1 MALAVSMNAQQ
12 ISGSISGTVKD
23 NQQAVIAGAKVVLT
37 NTAQA
42 VVREAMTGS
51 DGGFLFTPLQPASY
65 TLTVESRGFKK
76 YEQREIKIFASDRIA
91 LPNIVLDLGAVSE
104 TVTVEAQA
112 AVLQTKSAERAG
124 VLTGNQVVNLAVRT
138 RNFLDLAA
146 TVPGVIY
153 TGGLGGIYANGSRGN
168 QNNLTVDGITNVD
181 TGSNGGVLATLNIDQ
196 IAEFK
201 LITNSQPAEV
211 GRSSGAAIQVVTKS
225 GTRDFH
231 GTGYLFH
238 RHEGLNANNWRN
250 NQENRA
256 RQLFRYN
263 YFGYNIGGPV
273 ILPGGFNRNR
283 DKLFFF
289 WSQEFQENLSPNSL
303 RNVLL
308 PTPLERNGDFS
319 RSVESDGSPLRLTD
333 PLNNRAPYPG
343 NIIPP
348 SQISADGKKIL
359 NFYPTPNAL
368 GKDPTFNHQT
378 QVSDQFP
385 RREQLLRADYNIN
398 DKWRLYGRYIWTK
411 SSQDKA
417 YGQWNADYNIPF
429 APMNFGNPGWS
440 FITNLTTI
448 LNPTLTNEFIFGSSK
463 NVLNIDP
470 VDNTFERSKLNLSY
484 SMPFPK
490 ADTLGLIQN
499 WRYNVPNAPVTQF
512 NGTPFRNFNH
522 TYDFTDNVTK
532 VRGAHTLKAGIYL
545 HKSLKDQT
553 AFTSVNGNI
562 WFDRDNL
569 NPGDTNWAFSN
580 ALIGNYQRLQQSN
593 QVLNGQYRN
602 WNVEWYV
609 QDNWKIRQNL
619 TLDVGMRFYIIQP
632 QYDRAQ
638 QTSSFNPDLYSGANQ
653 AVLLQ
658 PFRNA
663 SGTIVARNPITG
675 QESPRALI
683 GSLFNNGKGYVNGL
697 YANGMALSSASDYPQ
712 GLIDSRGVHYAPRVG
727 LAYTVTSKTV
737 IRAGGGAFYD
747 RFQGNPVFD
756 MLPNPPSTAS
766 PTLFY
771 GNLSTI
777 ASTAGVYFPAGVRG
791 FSKGGQIPTTYNWN
805 FTIQRELPSGI
816 MFDVAYVGARS
827 LHNLNIFNNNHTPFG
842 SAWLP
847 ENQDPTNA
855 APTFD
860 GRTTKPVNLYRPYL
874 GFDNTNVTA
883 FGASSNYHSLQAS
896 ANRRL
901 AKGMQFGLAYTWS
914 KVMGTAGGDNDGY
927 HPTNA
932 RMANYGPLSYD
943 VAHLF
948 VANFTYDLPKAAR
961 AGSFLGNAVGRAVLN
976 NWTISGISTFATGN
990 PDFISFGVQGIGGG
1004 EVNRRWTGSE
1014 TYGPRVVIN
1023 GTPQSGSGTPTS
1035 WINTSAFALP
1045 LIGKSNGLESASRP
1059 IRKPGINN
1067 FDLSIFK
1074 QFPMGSENRFL
1085 QLRLEMFNAFNH
1097 TQFSDFN
1104 RGATFNLQGV
1114 LTNLPTA
1121 LGGGGGRYGFGAI
1134 TAARDPR
1141 LIQLAAKFYF

>member
-1 MALAVSMNAQQ
+1 MVLTVAMYAQQ

-23 NQQAVIAGAKVVLT
+23 NQQAVIAGARVILT

-42 VVREAMTGS
+42 VSREATTGS
-51 DGGFLFTPLQPASY
+51 DGSFLFTPLQPATY
-65 TLTVESRGFKK
+65 RITVESAGFKK
-76 YEQREIKIFASDRIA
+76 FEQTEIKIFASDRIA
-91 LPNIVLDLGAVSE
+91 LPNIVLELGAVSE
-104 TVTVEAQA
+104 TVTVEAH
-112 AVLQTKSAERAG
+112 AVALQTRSAERAG
-124 VLTGNQVVNLAVRT
+124 VLTGNQVVNLAVRS

-153 TGGLGGIYANGSRGN
+153 TGGLGGIFANGSRGN

-201 LITNSQPAEV
+201 LITNSQPAEI
-211 GRSSGAAIQVVTKS
+211 GRSSGAAIQVVTRS

-231 GTGYLFH
+231 GTGYIFH

-289 WSQEFQENLSPNSL
+289 FSQEFQTQLSPNSL

-308 PTPLERNGDFS
+308 PTALERNGDFS
-319 RSVESDGSPLRLTD
+319 RSVESNGAPLVIRN
-333 PLNNRAPYPG
+333 PLNNGTPYPG
-343 NIIPP
+343 NIIPAN
-348 SQISADGKKIL
+348 QISADGKKIL
-359 NFYPTPNAL
+359 SFYPTPNAP
-368 GKDPTFNHQT
+368 GDPTFNHQT
-378 QVSDQFP
+378 QVSDKFP
-385 RREQLLRADYNIN
+385 RREQLFRMDYNIN

-411 SSQDKA
+411 SEQDRA
-417 YGQWNADYNIPF
+417 YGQWNADYNVPY
-429 APMNFGNPGWS
+429 APMNFGTPGWS

-448 LNPTLTNEFIFGSSK
+448 INPTLTNEFIFGSSK

-470 VDNTFERSKLNLSY
+470 VDDTFKRDKLGLNY
-484 SMPFPK
+484 TMPFPK
-490 ADTLGLIQN
+490 ADPLGLIQN
-499 WRYNVPNAPVTQF
+499 WRYNVSNAPFTAF

-522 TYDFTDNVTK
+522 TWDFTDNVSK
-532 VRGAHTLKAGIYL
+532 VMGAHAFKAGLYV
-545 HKSLKDQT
+545 HRSWKDQT

-562 WFDRDNL
+562 WFDRDAQ

-609 QDNWKIRQNL
+609 QDNWKIRSNL
-619 TLDVGMRFYIIQP
+619 NLDIGVRFYWIEP
-632 QYDRAQ
+632 QYDQAL
-638 QTSSFNPDLYSGANQ
+638 QTSSFNSALYNGANQ

-658 PFRNA
+658 PYRNA
-663 SGTIVARNPITG
+663 SGTIVARNPVTG

-683 GSLFNNGKGYVNGL
+683 GSLFNNGRGYVNGL
-697 YANGMALSSASDYPQ
+697 YANGMGLSGATDYPR
-712 GLIDSRGVHYAPRVG
+712 GLIDSRGLHYAPRVG
-727 LAYTVTSKTV
+727 LAYTVTPKTV
-737 IRAGGGAFYD
+737 IRTGGGVFYD

-766 PTLFY
+766 PTLYY

-777 ASTAGVYFPAGVRG
+777 ASTAGVYFPANVRG
-791 FSKGGQIPTTYNWN
+791 FSKEGKVPTTYNWN
-805 FTIQRELPSGI
+805 FTIQRELPAGI

-827 LHNLNIFNNNHTPFG
+827 LHNLNIFNFNHAPFG

-847 ENQDPTNA
+847 ENQDPTIA

-860 GRTTKPVNLYRPYL
+860 GRTTKPVNLYLPYL
-874 GFDNTNVTA
+874 GYGNTNVTA
-883 FGASSNYHSLQAS
+883 FGASSNYHALQAS

-901 AKGMQFGLAYTWS
+901 ARGMQFGLAYTWS
-914 KVMGTAGGDNDGY
+914 KVMGTAGGDGDGF

-932 RMANYGPLSYD
+932 RAANYGPLGYD
-943 VAHLF
+943 VTHLF
-948 VANFTYDLPKAAR
+948 VANFTYDLPAAGRGGNFLDNVVGKAI
-961 AGSFLGNAVGRAVLN
+961 FN
-976 NWTISGISTFATGN
+976 NWAVSGVTTMATGM
-990 PDFISFGVQGIGGG
+990 PDNIGFGVQGLGGA

-1014 TYGPRVVIN
+1014 TYGPRVVIT

-1045 LIGKSNGLESASRP
+1045 PIGKSNGLESASRP

-1067 FDLSIFK
+1067 FDISIFK
-1074 QFPMGSENRFL
+1074 EVPLGAEGRFL

-1104 RGATFNLQGV
+1104 RTATFNLQGV

-1121 LGGGGGRYGFGAI
+1121 VGGGGGRYGFGAI